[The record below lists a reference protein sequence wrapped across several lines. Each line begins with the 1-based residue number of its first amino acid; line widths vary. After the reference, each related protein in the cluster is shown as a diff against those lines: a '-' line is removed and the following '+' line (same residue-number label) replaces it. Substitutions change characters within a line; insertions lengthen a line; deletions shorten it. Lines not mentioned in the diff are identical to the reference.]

1 MPPLLT
7 LLIGTLVVILCIV
20 RLRIGAFFGLILAAI
35 LVSFLGPGELTE
47 KLPRVIAA
55 LGTSAGKLAIIIT
68 CAALIGKCMT
78 DSGAA
83 DRIVR
88 SFLGLLGERRAPAA
102 LMSSGFVLSMPVFF
116 DTVFYLLIP
125 LARSLHRTTKKNYLL
140 YILAMAGGAVATH
153 TLVPPTPGP
162 LAVAENLGVEVGMM
176 ILMGIVVAIPS
187 ALAALALAHWLQARL
202 DIPMRPLP
210 GEEEQ
215 RPTIETSS
223 LPGLFA
229 SVLPILLPVSLMAAG
244 TIISMQAKAAAEG
257 AWLHEA
263 NRIMKVAGDPNFA
276 LMVAA
281 LVATL
286 VYIRQRKP
294 GKEQL
299 GKDIEESMMSAGT
312 IILITAAGGAFG
324 AMLKE
329 AGVGPA
335 IQGLFSD
342 GNTSAGL
349 LMLVIGWVIAALLKT
364 AQGSTTVAMITSSG
378 MVAAMLDPQTLPFH
392 PVYLALAVGFGG
404 LCVVWMND
412 SGFWIIARM
421 SGLTEVEVLKTWTF
435 MLVIISILG
444 LLFTA
449 LLATLLPLTASP
461 ATAAAIFQSGLP
473 ALSAT

>member
-7 LLIGTLVVILCIV
+7 LLIGTIVVILCIV
-20 RLRIGAFFGLILAAI
+20 RLRIGAFFGLMLAAF
-35 LVSFLGPGELTE
+35 LVSFLAPGEFTD
-47 KLPRVIAA
+47 KLPRVVAA
-55 LGTSAGKLAIIIT
+55 LGTAAGKLAIIIT

-88 SFLGLLGERRAPAA
+88 SFLGLFGERRAPAA

-125 LARSLHRTTKKNYLL
+125 LARSLHRTTRKNYLL
-140 YILAMAGGAVATH
+140 YILALAGGAVATH

-176 ILMGIVVAIPS
+176 ILMGILVAIPS

-202 DIPMRPLP
+202 DIPMRALP
-210 GEEEQ
+210 GEEEMEK
-215 RPTIETSS
+215 PAVETSA
-223 LPGLFA
+223 LPGFFA
-229 SVLPILLPVSLMAAG
+229 SVLPILLPVGLMAAG
-244 TIISMQAKAAAEG
+244 TIIAMQAKTAPEG

-263 NRIMKVAGDPNFA
+263 ARVMKVAGDPNFA
-276 LMVAA
+276 LMAAALAAA
-281 LVATL
+281 LVY
-286 VYIRQRKP
+286 VRQRRP
-294 GKEQL
+294 GKERL

-335 IQGLFSD
+335 IQGLFTE
-342 GNTSAGL
+342 GNQSAGL

-378 MVAAMLDPQTLPFH
+378 MVAAMLDAQTLPFH

-435 MLVIISILG
+435 MLIIISILG
-444 LLFTA
+444 LLITA
-449 LLATLLPLTASP
+449 VLATVMPMTLAPVP
-461 ATAAAIFQSGLP
+461 AVPGP
-473 ALSAT
+473 